1 MPSLSLAARA
11 LALLKRLGAMLYD
24 ALLLVALYM
33 GLTFAMLPLTGG
45 EAITPQ
51 DHPLLE
57 HLYRLAL
64 LAITAGFFG
73 LSWTRRGQT
82 LGMQSWRLKL
92 VREDG
97 ALPTWRD
104 ALLRLAAAALSW
116 LAFGL
121 GFLWILVDAEGRAW
135 HDRLSGT
142 RVVELPRSSSFN

>member
-1 MPSLSLAARA
+1 MPLSPRARMSV
-11 LALLKRLGAMLYD
+11 LLKRLGAMLYD

-51 DHPLLE
+51 THPVLE

-97 ALPTWRD
+97 ALPRWRD
-104 ALLRLAAAALSW
+104 VLLRLSAAVLSW
-116 LAFGL
+116 LPLGL
-121 GFLWILVDAEGRAW
+121 GFLWILVDPQGRAW
-135 HDRLSGT
+135 HDRLSRT
-142 RVVELPRSSSFN
+142 RVVELARSA

>member
-1 MPSLSLAARA
+1 MPLSPRARISV
-11 LALLKRLGAMLYD
+11 LLKRLGAMLYD

-51 DHPLLE
+51 THPVLE

-97 ALPTWRD
+97 ALPRWRD
-104 ALLRLAAAALSW
+104 AMLRLAAAALSW
-116 LAFGL
+116 LPLGL
-121 GFLWILVDAEGRAW
+121 GFLWILVDTQGRAW
-135 HDRLSGT
+135 HDRLSRT
-142 RVVELPRSSSFN
+142 RVVELARSA

>member
-1 MPSLSLAARA
+1 MPLSPRARISV
-11 LALLKRLGAMLYD
+11 LLKRLGAMLYD

-51 DHPLLE
+51 THPVLE

-97 ALPTWRD
+97 ALPRWRD
-104 ALLRLAAAALSW
+104 ALLRLSAAVLSW
-116 LAFGL
+116 LPLGL
-121 GFLWILVDAEGRAW
+121 GFLWILVDAEGRSW
-135 HDRLSGT
+135 HDRLSRT
-142 RVVELPRSSSFN
+142 RVVELARSSSRS